1 METLASWG
9 GEGVRAVRSPSQSP
23 ALAQRS
29 LVCAVGP
36 SSLWRS
42 VGTANSTH
50 GQYIPPHC
58 MSTHIS
64 PFNGAMCYIYIYMY
78 THVQAGFCVNGPKLF
93 HCFCVCLRGSAE
105 FHHLGH
111 GEEEHVRTPQQVSGL
126 SEEEVVEVAV
136 GSQHC
141 LALTARGEVY
151 GWGKNSTGEVD
162 ASRDAVA
169 LPTLIPGASKLGVVY
184 VACGMHEVGIHTL
197 SDTSNVGECC
207 LSLSAEL
214 CLLQTAS
221 GTPRDPSA
229 VLSRRLHGHL

>member
-1 METLASWG
+1 M
-9 GEGVRAVRSPSQSP
+9 RAVRSPSQSP
-23 ALAQRS
+23 ALVPRS

-36 SSLWRS
+36 SSLWHS

-58 MSTHIS
+58 MSTRNS
-64 PFNGAMCYIYIYMY
+64 PFKDAMCYINFELE
-78 THVQAGFCVNGPKLF
+78 FCVNGPKLF

-126 SEEEVVEVAV
+126 AEEEVVEVAV

-197 SDTSNVGECC
+197 SETSNVGECC

-221 GTPRDPSA
+221 DTPWDPSA